1 MTDTTSKD
9 RHAANHLL
17 AIGSRLR
24 MARQSR
30 GLTLQD
36 LARETGLSSSMI
48 SLVERGRASPSIG
61 SLVAMSSAL
70 GIHIRELFDEENG
83 SGSSPVSR
91 AVDQVVIQPDVGV
104 ERTIVKTDNENNVEI
119 SLNNYEPGSAREPE
133 SARHH
138 GYEYGIVLAGELTVE
153 LAGTKYV
160 LGEGDAI
167 AYDSSQ
173 LHSLYNEG
181 KKRVRALW
189 VNLRAF

>member
-1 MTDTTSKD
+1 M
-9 RHAANHLL
+9 
-17 AIGSRLR
+17 
-24 MARQSR
+24 
-30 GLTLQD
+30 
-36 LARETGLSSSMI
+36 
-48 SLVERGRASPSIG
+48 
-61 SLVAMSSAL
+61 
-70 GIHIRELFDEENG
+70 
-83 SGSSPVSR
+83 SR